1 MMGEWPGM
9 ALHAFHG
16 GGDTDRTD
24 GDGQEDCKLEV
35 SLGCMVRTCFKRKA
49 GDN

>member
-1 MMGEWPGM
+1 MMDEWPGM

-16 GGDTDRTD
+16 GD
-24 GDGQEDCKLEV
+24 GSDGQDCKLEV
-35 SLGCMVRTCFKRKA
+35 SLGCMVRTCLKRKV